1 MNYNNIFISIIF
13 FFSGLSVLS
22 NGILMINEKD
32 KINFDNL
39 SITEKV
45 YVGCLVYTEIYM
57 FIILIYNLVYYIY
70 KFIFS
75 CFSDA
80 DLTFSY
86 NCYKALF
93 IFSGLASHFYLIY
106 VLIIKEPFIDQ
117 SIHDINIIFVSNFL
131 LIIFL
136 AIVFKFLKSTKKEN
150 KEIYK
155 DVN

>member
-1 MNYNNIFISIIF
+1 MNYNNIFISILF
-13 FFSGLSVLS
+13 FFSGLTVLS

-39 SITEKV
+39 SLTEKV
-45 YVGCLVYTEIYM
+45 YVGCLIYTEIYM

-75 CFSDA
+75 CFSDV

-86 NCYKALF
+86 SCYKALF

-106 VLIIKEPFIDQ
+106 V
-117 SIHDINIIFVSNFL
+117 
-131 LIIFL
+131 
-136 AIVFKFLKSTKKEN
+136 
-150 KEIYK
+150 
-155 DVN
+155 